1 MTTRSSVAGWR
12 KKSFFYAMVV
22 SRFVYLI
29 VVSSRSKRNE
39 SAEQSDGGGGE
50 WIVLSLIEHVDEKE
64 MKHSKSRKK
73 ELYPP
78 PPARNGKNLSLS
90 LSLSSPRAVK
100 SEWKLTWSAGQIR
113 HENGAHC
120 CGRPSAVLTITWASE
135 YLGLANKDVG
145 GRHRE
150 EDITRKKVHVLND
163 TRKMGGNNAN
173 VCLWWLAEFDLVFFF
188 LLFFFLLLITLEGS
202 EISLFV
208 CYFFL
213 FNTNLVPE
221 FHGVGR
227 EFCSCGW
234 VCVCVCVSEWFWEW
248 VCRWSWFAR
257 LNSLGFIRFSRR
269 VWPCGAANRRW
280 RTQWNRQWSWPLT
293 IRAAASCAPR
303 SFQNRDSD
311 PSGSVWATTQT
322 KTTFFEGD
330 EEWKRSIW
338 NCHFFIHS
346 YWKKTPSM

>member
-188 LLFFFLLLITLEGS
+188 TVLLSATHYSWRFGDFFVCLLFFFVQYEFGS
-202 EISLFV
+202 GIPWSRKGILF
-208 CYFFL
+208 L
-213 FNTNLVPE
+213 W
-221 FHGVGR
+221 VG
-227 EFCSCGW
+227 
-234 VCVCVCVSEWFWEW
+234 VCVCVCEW
-248 VCRWSWFAR
+248 VV
-257 LNSLGFIRFSRR
+257 LG
-269 VWPCGAANRRW
+269 V
-280 RTQWNRQWSWPLT
+280 
-293 IRAAASCAPR
+293 
-303 SFQNRDSD
+303 
-311 PSGSVWATTQT
+311 SV
-322 KTTFFEGD
+322 
-330 EEWKRSIW
+330 
-338 NCHFFIHS
+338 
-346 YWKKTPSM
+346 